1 LIAAII
7 TTGDCIEH
15 GRQFQGY
22 ELREEYAAIA
32 RARINT
38 AASLTEVT
46 HGGDW

>member
-1 LIAAII
+1 MTAAI

-15 GRQFQGY
+15 GRWFQGY

-32 RARINT
+32 RARIDT